1 MNYSD
6 GQQLKIGDIV
16 ELKNSR
22 GVVVCSLDDELYS
35 KDYSKIDWS
44 YLNRGVLIEFEKYGL
59 IHYENIEEDVVLIRR
74 ETT

>member
-6 GQQLKIGDIV
+6 GQELKIGDIV

-22 GVVVCSLDDELYS
+22 GVVVCSIDDEQYS

-44 YLNRGVLIEFEKYGL
+44 YLNRGVLIEFEKYGV
-59 IHYENIEEDVVLIRR
+59 IHYENIEEDVLLIKRGK
-74 ETT
+74 T